1 MTSPFFSTQDF
12 LNGKNNSN
20 GWGISPELILKA
32 YQQNPEQTNNA
43 MRTIPIIRNDVRE
56 KLGLPPLHTPTVEVD
71 APFQKL
77 PQNVL
82 NVQTPTV
89 AEENPT
95 SNGLS
100 QQPVNPLPTP
110 QPQSSQENQ
119 FQTPTAPQTE
129 KPTQEDV
136 STRVSLDT
144 LNATQNQPSQPD
156 SFELARLAS
165 GNINNNNLGYI
176 NEIIAAKNAW
186 GNATTDADRK
196 AAADYATYIRNLAQM
211 NDVDLGQFGDAS
223 GLSGEQANL
232 ALGKYV
238 LDEAEK
244 AQNKFQAVQDNLKNN
259 YGESSNDHFWR
270 LYDEYRQQGYGDRKA
285 AILAGRETQTYQ
297 QDRVSNLRDAIN
309 EYGID
314 NGNILNQF
322 GVNTLAQI
330 AEEDNIMGTAI
341 ANGFETP
348 KENYE
353 KQQAMLQE
361 MLRQTSANQRK
372 QAEILANQFITEY
385 VQGQITDRTNSTNKV
400 KQDIAQMKENRND
413 ARTEYTEKNK
423 FDLEKFKQEN
433 RVALKKADQ
442 EFTYNLEQ
450 AKAEWAKQGKGDFTK
465 SADYKIATDNYERA
479 RQAYQDLLKDG
490 ANPTTEELANAKA
503 AYEKAQRDI
512 EDVVKQY
519 QFSQVPE
526 EMLEVPKG
534 DYSAA
539 LRYIQKLKSQGIY
552 TDEML
557 IELATDSG
565 YTGREARAMLEGKE
579 RPHSR
584 TTG

>member
-196 AAADYATYIRNLAQM
+196 AAADYATHIRNLAEM
-211 NDVDLGQFGDAS
+211 RNIGLGAFGD
-223 GLSGEQANL
+223 GNNLTTEQANL
-232 ALGKYV
+232 AWGNYV

-244 AQNKFQAVQDNLKNN
+244 YQNKFQAVQDNLKNN
-259 YGESSNDHFWR
+259 YGENSNDHFWR
-270 LYDEYRQQGYGDRKA
+270 LYDEYRQQGDSDRTA
-285 AILAGRETQTYQ
+285 AIKAGRETMGYQ
-297 QDRVSNLRDAIN
+297 QERTQTLQSAIDD
-309 EYGID
+309 YGIE
-314 NGNILNQF
+314 GGVMNQF
-322 GVNTLAQI
+322 GVSLLGQL
-330 AEEDNIMGTAI
+330 AEEDNIMGSAY
-341 ANGFETP
+341 ANAYATP
-348 KENYE
+348 KLNFE
-353 KQQAMLQE
+353 KQQAMAQE
-361 MLRQTSANQRK
+361 ILKQNSANQRK
-372 QAEILANQFITEY
+372 LAEMQYNAALQEMLENGRNVRTDAKNQTTKEVTQFKE
-385 VQGQITDRTNSTNKV
+385 DR
-400 KQDIAQMKENRND
+400 AD
-413 ARTEYTEKNK
+413 ARADKIEKGKNDRFNISEENKFKLAEHRAKLKEITEKNSGGSDK
-423 FDLEKFKQEN
+423 EKYSKLKDLQTRVHQQLKDAQAEDEPDEEYIEELKNDLKYIDRLTRTFQDPALQIEYPDATGNPQE
-433 RVALKKADQ
+433 D
-442 EFTYNLEQ
+442 E
-450 AKAEWAKQGKGDFTK
+450 
-465 SADYKIATDNYERA
+465 KIAIEMWKN
-479 RQAYQDLLKDG
+479 G
-490 ANPTTEELANAKA
+490 ATSDDIRIWFNASEKYDANTITKIIR
-503 AYEKAQRDI
+503 KI
-512 EDVVKQY
+512 
-519 QFSQVPE
+519 
-526 EMLEVPKG
+526 MG
-534 DYSAA
+534 
-539 LRYIQKLKSQGIY
+539 
-552 TDEML
+552 
-557 IELATDSG
+557 
-565 YTGREARAMLEGKE
+565 
-579 RPHSR
+579 
-584 TTG
+584 